1 MVSTTAGL
9 LGLILLL
16 LCACLGL
23 RLRKR
28 CRRCNEGSGRLRR
41 QLKAAGVRES
51 ELDACLARLADA
63 GIDTWQQLVAV
74 NPSPEELERCIG
86 LRHGHAAALG
96 VALAAALVG
105 KPAPLWVSGGAATP
119 SQARE
124 RAPGSPSRGEAGPA
138 SSAATEMVTVEISRT
153 GVFEPREAVRTP
165 PSSRRSLD
173 AAMSAAAG
181 PSEDSPPSPPPAR
194 QIGEAPSSSAADGH
208 EQGGLRQA
216 VSWLGE

>member
-1 MVSTTAGL
+1 M
-9 LGLILLL
+9 
-16 LCACLGL
+16 
-23 RLRKR
+23 R
-28 CRRCNEGSGRLRR
+28 EG
-41 QLKAAGVRES
+41 

-119 SQARE
+119 LRARE
-124 RAPGSPSRGEAGPA
+124 RAPSPSRGEAGPA

-181 PSEDSPPSPPPAR
+181 PSEDSPPPSSPQAR
-194 QIGEAPSSSAADGH
+194 QMGEAPSSSAADGH